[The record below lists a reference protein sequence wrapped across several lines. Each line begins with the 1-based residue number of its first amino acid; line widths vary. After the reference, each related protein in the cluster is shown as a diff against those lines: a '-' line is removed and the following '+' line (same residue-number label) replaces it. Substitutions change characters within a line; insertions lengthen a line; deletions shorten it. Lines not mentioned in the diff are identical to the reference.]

1 MKKSKQMIIFKTVT
15 PTEADY
21 QVVLFQWIN
30 VKIQQGDERY
40 KLIFHVPNGGSRHKL
55 EAINLK
61 RQGVKAGVADVF
73 VDIPSRGSHGL
84 RIEMKSATGKVSPK
98 QAEFLQLEAK
108 YGYLTVVCYS
118 ADEAI
123 KTIEEYLR

>member
-84 RIEMKSATGKVSPK
+84 RIEMKSAKGKLSPA
-98 QAEFLQLEAK
+98 QVEFLKLEAK
-108 YGYLTVVCYS
+108 NGYLTAVCYS
-118 ADEAI
+118 TDEAI